1 MFGAHRNATATFK
14 ELVSRYW
21 WPSLEK
27 DTHEYVR
34 RCVHCELAKG
44 CKPSRQGYLQG
55 FRHSSVMHAITM
67 DLIGPIGARETGHV
81 RHAVPI
87 YILVITDPF
96 SHMLWLQPITTKAPE
111 EVYKKFVENFLLE
124 EGAPQFIL
132 TDRGTEFKNE
142 VLKNLM
148 EMLKIRLRFTPS
160 YHPRGNYTE
169 RVNRF
174 VGESL
179 RTLVSMDGAKQSD
192 WWKLTNFVEFADLF
206 SMDPRCSRSVAPG
219 PPCAQPLMHVGPSL
233 TPVASTVPPRCT

>member
-1 MFGAHRNATATFK
+1 MKRLQESGQEYVERVEGAAPRSGARLRVAKFAELDGLLFRITEASDPREGFDSTRVYVPPALRQKVIRSMHSGVFGAHRNATATFK

-27 DTHEYVR
+27 DTHDFVR
-34 RCVHCELAKG
+34 RCAHCELAKG

-55 FRHSSVMHAITM
+55 FQHSSVMHAITM
-67 DLIGPIGARETGHV
+67 DLIGPMGARETGHV
-81 RHAVPI
+81 RHAVPL

-142 VLKNLM
+142 ILRNLM

-160 YHPRGNYTE
+160 YHP
-169 RVNRF
+169 
-174 VGESL
+174 
-179 RTLVSMDGAKQSD
+179 
-192 WWKLTNFVEFADLF
+192 
-206 SMDPRCSRSVAPG
+206 
-219 PPCAQPLMHVGPSL
+219 PS
-233 TPVASTVPPRCT
+233 TM

>member
-1 MFGAHRNATATFK
+1 M
-14 ELVSRYW
+14 
-21 WPSLEK
+21 
-27 DTHEYVR
+27 
-34 RCVHCELAKG
+34 CVTL
-44 CKPSRQGYLQG
+44 
-55 FRHSSVMHAITM
+55 SVP
-67 DLIGPIGARETGHV
+67 L
-81 RHAVPI
+81 

-142 VLKNLM
+142 ILRNLM

-174 VGESL
+174 IGESL
-179 RTLVSMDGAKQSD
+179 RTMVSMDGAKQ
-192 WWKLTNFVEFADLF
+192 WKQLG
-206 SMDPRCSRSVAPG
+206 RG
-219 PPCAQPLMHVGPSL
+219 PARHRRQ
-233 TPVASTVPPRCT
+233 